1 MVDAGKLSVRIEWD
15 GAEVRA
21 ATVESTRPLAYWL
34 LAGRPAER
42 VVQLVPMLFSVCGK
56 AQQAAASAAVCAA
69 QGMDLPQAQAAEF
82 ERRVAC
88 EAVQEHLWRLL
99 LDWPDALGLSQQ
111 RQQFVRWHAALGEI
125 AAGQGNAEN
134 LLGELHRVL
143 LGVDD
148 AEWRRI
154 DTHARLGEWW
164 NTGCGLLAS
173 LLAALDHRE
182 SRLDYAGEA
191 AACDLLPEWRAAE
204 AMQTLT
210 GRLDHEFAARPEHE
224 GRPMETGMLAH
235 SRRIPL
241 LQDVLRKRPTR
252 LLARLIARLLDLLD
266 SAEAL
271 AQEKLTGRVQGIAGA
286 DGTGLSVVRT
296 ARGMLLHRVRIE
308 AGQVADYLI
317 VAPTEWNFHPQGALA
332 SSLAGLRE
340 NDAERLVETARCQV
354 LSLDPC
360 VEYGIEVV
368 HA

>member
-1 MVDAGKLSVRIEWD
+1 MVDVGKLNVRIEWD
-15 GAEVRA
+15 GAVVRN
-21 ATVESTRPLAYWL
+21 ATVSSTRPLAYWL

-69 QGMDLPQAQAAEF
+69 QGRDLPQAAAF
-82 ERRVAC
+82 ERCVVC
-88 EAVQEHLWRLL
+88 EAMQEHLWRLL
-99 LDWPDALGLSQQ
+99 LDWPDALGLPQQ

-125 AAGQGNAEN
+125 AAGQGSAKN

-148 AEWRRI
+148 AEWRHV
-154 DTHARLGEWW
+154 DTHARLGAWW
-164 NTGCGLLAS
+164 NAGHGLLAS

-191 AACDLLPEWRAAE
+191 AACDWLPEWCAAE
-204 AMQTLT
+204 AMQVFA
-210 GRLDHEFAARPEHE
+210 GRLGHEFAARPEHD

-235 SRRIPL
+235 GRHIPL
-241 LQDVLRKRPTR
+241 LQDVLRRRPAR

-271 AQEKLTGRVQGIAGA
+271 AREKAGGRVQGVAGG
-286 DGTGLSVVRT
+286 DGVGLSLVRT

-332 SSLAGLRE
+332 SGLIGLRE
-340 NDAERLVETARCQV
+340 GDEQRLVETAGCQV